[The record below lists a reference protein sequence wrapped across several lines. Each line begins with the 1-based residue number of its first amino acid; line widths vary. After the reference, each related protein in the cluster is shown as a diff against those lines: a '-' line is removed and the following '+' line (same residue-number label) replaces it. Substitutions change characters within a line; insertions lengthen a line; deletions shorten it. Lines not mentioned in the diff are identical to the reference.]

1 MTPVPVTPP
10 PPPLDPLAPPATA
23 AAPAAADATVVTG
36 RKQVLLV
43 TCAALPDGEPDGH
56 LLVKALEAHGLE
68 ARWVAWDDPQVDW
81 DVDVVAVRS
90 TWDYDSRR
98 EEFLA
103 WAREVPH
110 LLNSEA
116 VFAWNTDKSYLVPL
130 GAEGVPVVPTLVVD
144 GEEDLPA
151 AIAEIAS
158 DAGAVVK
165 PCVAAGGR
173 GVTVFDMVD
182 GGPADLDEAGLWPG
196 PWVVQ
201 PLVESVRTEG
211 ETSVFVLNGE
221 VVSQCQKLPA
231 AGEIRV
237 HESYGGRTVAA
248 QVTDEAARLARRTV
262 RAAQDM
268 LGEALDYA
276 RVDLM
281 RLDDG
286 TLAVGE
292 LEVTEPGLYL
302 DVLPGNAE
310 AFAGMVAARTG

>member
-1 MTPVPVTPP
+1 MTPVPATPTPP
-10 PPPLDPLAPPATA
+10 PPDQL
-23 AAPAAADATVVTG
+23 DATRGPGTTPTG
-36 RKQVLLV
+36 CGRVLLV
-43 TCAALPDGEPDGH
+43 TCSALPEGEPEGH
-56 LLVKALEAHGLE
+56 LLVKALESRGLD
-68 ARWVAWDDPQVDW
+68 ARWVVWDDPSVDW
-81 DVDVVAVRS
+81 EVEVVAVRS
-90 TWDYDSRR
+90 TWDYDGRR
-98 EEFLA
+98 EEFLD
-103 WAREVPH
+103 WARSVPH
-110 LLNSEA
+110 LLNSAA
-116 VFAWNTDKSYLVPL
+116 VFAWNTDKSYLVSL
-130 GAEGVPVVPTLVVD
+130 ADEGVPVVPTVVVD

-151 AIAEIAS
+151 AIAEVAG
-158 DAGAVVK
+158 AGGAVVK

-173 GVTVFDMVD
+173 GVTVFDLEE
-182 GGPADLDEAGLWPG
+182 GGPADLDEAGLQPG

-211 ETSVFVLNGE
+211 ETSVFVLGGE
-221 VVSQCQKLPA
+221 VVAQCQKVPA

-237 HESYGGRTVAA
+237 HEEYGGRTVA
-248 QVTDEAARLARRTV
+248 VEVIEEAAELARRTV

-268 LGEALDYA
+268 LGDGLDYA

-302 DVLPGNAE
+302 DVVPQNAE